1 MNVCVGVCAK
11 VESVLVCKGMGL
23 TLREIGREREKM
35 GHNACKRERE
45 RVSMRERT
53 CLRESEK
60 GIENVNLKRVKK
72 SPSFTA

>member
-1 MNVCVGVCAK
+1 MRA
-11 VESVLVCKGMGL
+11 
-23 TLREIGREREKM
+23 RERE
-35 GHNACKRERE
+35 RERE